1 MENKIEKVYPIEELD
16 IKSGAFIVV
25 CSKRA
30 SGKSVLARNLVKNLL
45 DTYDYDVLLMFSET
59 SQFNSDWEFID
70 KNLIYKTSEM
80 EQKLEKLLK
89 IQEGNI
95 KKSKKINILI
105 ICDDVIVH
113 AKSKQLINLS
123 TLGRHYLISVI
134 CSVQY
139 CKGLCSSSIRNNI
152 DYFIWSDL
160 GEQAI
165 KSVYET
171 IHIGMNFKEFKQFT
185 QDNNHDYQFIMYDSR
200 TQKRDERLKVIKAQE
215 FTNMKLI

>member
-1 MENKIEKVYPIEELD
+1 
-16 IKSGAFIVV
+16 
-25 CSKRA
+25 
-30 SGKSVLARNLVKNLL
+30 
-45 DTYDYDVLLMFSET
+45 
-59 SQFNSDWEFID
+59 
-70 KNLIYKTSEM
+70 M

-89 IQEGNI
+89 IQEKNI
-95 KKSKKINILI
+95 TKGKKVNILI

-113 AKSKQLINLS
+113 TKSKQLINLS
-123 TLGRHYLISVI
+123 TFARHYLITVI

-160 GEQAI
+160 GEIAL
-165 KSVYET
+165 KSVFET
-171 IHIGMNFKEFKQFT
+171 IHLGMNFKEFKQFT

>member
-1 MENKIEKVYPIEELD
+1 
-16 IKSGAFIVV
+16 
-25 CSKRA
+25 
-30 SGKSVLARNLVKNLL
+30 
-45 DTYDYDVLLMFSET
+45 
-59 SQFNSDWEFID
+59 
-70 KNLIYKTSEM
+70 M

-200 TQKRDERLKVIKAQE
+200 TQNRDERLKVIKAKELKQLK
-215 FTNMKLI
+215 FV